1 MKALKCE
8 QCSGNN
14 LVFKDGLYVCEN
26 CGARY
31 MPKNAAESI
40 ENLYIS
46 ARRSRDYG
54 DSVNAT
60 EYYERILSLKPDD
73 WEAEF
78 FSVYFKC
85 KDDMDDNKLDSSQVR
100 LMKCIT
106 RTLEDIGKS
115 DISASEKRDA
125 LEIVADKTVELMQ
138 AVYYKALVQLPGR
151 AVCADFF
158 DKIDREMIINTM
170 EGCPM
175 TIGFLASCIPL
186 HIKPVEPYIDII
198 IRLYENSA
206 ELRKKLIPMLE
217 KDEAEAQ
224 RVSLAQTLDTIGTYK
239 EKLNNQ
245 KIT

>member
-1 MKALKCE
+1 MIVLKCE

-31 MPKNAAESI
+31 IPENSAESV
-40 ENLYIS
+40 ENLYIR
-46 ARRSRDYG
+46 ARRSRDYDDG
-54 DSVNAT
+54 VNAI
-60 EYYERILSLKPDD
+60 EYYEKILLLKPDD

-85 KDDMDDNKLDSSQVR
+85 KDDMDDNKLDRAQVR

-125 LEIVADKTVELMQ
+125 LEAIADKTVELMQ

-158 DKIDREMIINTM
+158 DKVDREMIINTM
-170 EGCPM
+170 ESCPM
-175 TIGFLASCIPL
+175 TIDFLASCIPL

-206 ELRKKLIPMLE
+206 ELREKLIPMME
-217 KDEAEAQ
+217 KDEVKAQ
-224 RVSLAQTLDTIGTYK
+224 RVILAQTLDTIETYK